1 MSSSFLRYCKDIANF
16 FGYFRHAWPNPL
28 KNILSTWRKLRCL
41 KKQLDHWLLPWD
53 IATVLQYFYLDYFRY
68 AWPSPSSMTLPTCRK
83 IWCLSAQKMNFF
95 SHFFL
100 EILQRSCKIVILGTL
115 CTTSPPKLIKSTCRK
130 FDFYLCAKINF
141 TPPFF
146 PEILQI
152 YFGSCL
158 AMTSKNDTACL

>member
-1 MSSSFLRYCKDIANF
+1 MF
-16 FGYFRHAWPNPL
+16 
-28 KNILSTWRKLRCL
+28 
-41 KKQLDHWLLPWD
+41 KKTTYHWLLPWD
-53 IATVLQYFYLDYFRY
+53 IATVLQYFYFEYFRY

-130 FDFYLCAKINF
+130 FDFCLYAKINF

-146 PEILQI
+146 PEILQRYCKFI
-152 YFGSCL
+152 LGHAWLRPVKTILPACRKLWCVSSCIKLNLSL
-158 AMTSKNDTACL
+158 ASFLKYC